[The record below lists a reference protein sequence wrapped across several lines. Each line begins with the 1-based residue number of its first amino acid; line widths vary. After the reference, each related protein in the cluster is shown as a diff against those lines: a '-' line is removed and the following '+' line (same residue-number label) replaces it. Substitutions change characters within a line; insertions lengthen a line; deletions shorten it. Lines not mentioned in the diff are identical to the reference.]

1 MFFKLKTLHHIIITL
16 KFIIEV
22 ITMNIQNQVRN
33 QINQFEAGKLFTYS
47 DLTLDISSQNSVSQ
61 AVNRLVK
68 SGEIRRLTKGKFYKP
83 QKGIL
88 GERALSDDEK
98 LKSVLFS
105 NNKRV
110 GYITGIA
117 LFNRLGIT
125 TQVPSVITVAV
136 GKGQWSKKVFNN
148 LTIKIVPAYAEV
160 MDENIPYL
168 EILDIIVNIKKIPDS
183 LPDNVIKSLKYLLKK
198 LDNTQLKQLT
208 TLSLKYPPSTRALL
222 GMLLDKLG
230 VVGYTCELKTSL
242 NPLTIYKF
250 GLDESTYTKKWNI
263 R

>member
-1 MFFKLKTLHHIIITL
+1 
-16 KFIIEV
+16 
-22 ITMNIQNQVRN
+22 MNIQNQVRN

-47 DLTLDISSQNSVSQ
+47 DLKLDISSPNSVSQ

-88 GERALSDDEK
+88 GERMLSDNEK
-98 LKSVLFS
+98 LKSVLFN

-110 GYITGIA
+110 GYITGIT

-136 GKGQWSKKVFNN
+136 GKERWTKKVFNN
-148 LTIKIVPAYAEV
+148 LTIKIVPTYADV
-160 MDENIPYL
+160 TDENIPYL
-168 EILDIIVNIKKIPDS
+168 EILDVIANIKKIPDT
-183 LPDNVIKSLKYLLKK
+183 LPNNVIKSLNYLLKK
-198 LDNTQLKQLT
+198 FDNTQLKQLT
-208 TLSLKYPPSTRALL
+208 TLSFNYPPSTRALL

-230 VVGYTCELKTSL
+230 LNDYTCELKASL
-242 NPLTIYKF
+242 NPLSTYKL
-250 GLDESTYTKKWNI
+250 GLDKSPYTKKWNI